1 MSTPAPTRLVESG
14 TRHYGRLAARP
25 ADANPLDQFTGLS
38 RRLRGLR
45 LKEWVGFTLL
55 HPDWYSSLIIQDAHY
70 LASSEIYAYDRA
82 RAELH
87 QHAANARAG
96 APALPTRLLDDECR
110 FERPG
115 YRIAYE
121 FSAATGRHRIRLDIA
136 ATAKAPAI
144 TGELEL
150 HAATATAP
158 LSVSS
163 RLPGGSMYTHKAA
176 FPAAGTLRVGEAEI
190 VFDPARDLAVLDE
203 HRSLLP
209 YRTTW
214 TWGTFATLVDGVPL
228 GANFAARPE
237 LPGEP
242 EESCL
247 WTPGA
252 CEALGEITF
261 TPESAAPAA
270 PWRIASADGRL
281 DVVFEPEGRKAVKHQ
296 FGVLAIDYFQLFGRY
311 RGTLRGEDG
320 RTYGIKD
327 VHGVCERMRAR
338 L

>member
-1 MSTPAPTRLVESG
+1 MSTPHRLVEDG
-14 TRHYGRLAARP
+14 IRHWGRLPDRP
-25 ADANPLDQFTGLS
+25 AVANPLDAYTGLT
-38 RRLRGLR
+38 RRLKSLR

-82 RAELH
+82 RGTLH
-87 QHAANARAG
+87 QHAATASG
-96 APALPTRLLDDECR
+96 GSPTLPAELLDSACH
-110 FERPG
+110 FERDG
-115 YRIAYE
+115 HRIAYT
-121 FSAATGRHRIRLDIA
+121 FSRASARHRIEVGIA
-136 ATAKAPAI
+136 ATPKAPAI
-144 TGELEL
+144 RGCLEL
-150 HAATATAP
+150 DAEAATSP

-176 FPAAGTLRVGEAEI
+176 FPASGALRVGDTEI
-190 VFDPARDLAVLDE
+190 TFDATRDLAILDE

-214 TWGTFATLVDGVPL
+214 LWGTFATSTGAGPVV

-247 WTPGA
+247 WTPSG
-252 CEALGEITF
+252 CEPLSDIVFEPASVA
-261 TPESAAPAA
+261 PSAA
-270 PWRIASADGRL
+270 WRIASQDGRI
-281 DVVFEPEGRKAVKHQ
+281 DVVFEPEGRKQVKHDLGL
-296 FGVLAIDYFQLFGRY
+296 FAVDYFQLFGHY
-311 RGTLRGEDG
+311 RGVLRGAQGDFE
-320 RTYGIKD
+320 IKD
-327 VHGVCERMRAR
+327 VHGVCESMKAR